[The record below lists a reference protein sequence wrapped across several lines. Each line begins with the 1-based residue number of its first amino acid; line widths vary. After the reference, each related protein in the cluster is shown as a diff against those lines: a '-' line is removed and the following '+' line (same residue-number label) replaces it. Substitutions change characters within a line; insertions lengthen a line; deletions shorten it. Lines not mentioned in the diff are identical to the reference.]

1 MQMLFGVG
9 LRSLLTSRWLALLWA
24 ILVLLTAI
32 NLVGPQGPANDATP
46 DGQAASNDSDPIGRI
61 NGARP

>member
-1 MQMLFGVG
+1 
-9 LRSLLTSRWLALLWA
+9 LLWA

-46 DGQAASNDSDPIGRI
+46 DGQAASNGSDPTGRI